1 MAEAMDTGPEGVAYA
16 TETATSAEELWPKVT
31 EDIDVKDKKA
41 VKAKETAISNLCEQL
56 YKAADADGLRRLI
69 DAIKP
74 FLNVV
79 SKAKGGK
86 LFKQIIDRFVDL
98 TNATAD
104 EKVAMCK
111 DCISWAKDSKRTFLR
126 QALEVRLISLHLEAG
141 EYQECLTQ
149 IRPLLREL
157 KRLDDRQLLMEVH
170 LMESKAY
177 FFLSN
182 YPKARAALVA
192 ARTIANSI
200 YCPPRMQAS
209 LDLQSGVLHA
219 QEADFKT
226 AYSYLYEAFEGFDS
240 VDVPQAALRSLK
252 YMLLAKILL
261 EEAADIPAIITGKLA
276 LKYSGREL
284 DAMQAVA
291 SASLNRSLADFQQAM
306 TDFAKELKE
315 DFVVQNHV
323 TELYD
328 SLLEQNLMRLVE
340 PFSRVE
346 IDHLAELIDLPVDA
360 VEQKLS
366 QMILDHKLHG
376 ILDQGANCL
385 QLFDEEAR
393 NETYQ
398 KTLDTIAQT
407 NLVVDALYKKAKGV
421 V

>member
-1 MAEAMDTGPEGVAYA
+1 MSMDTNPDGGIAYA
-16 TETATSAEELWPKVT
+16 TESATTPDELWPKVQ
-31 EDIDVKDKKA
+31 EDVDVGDKQA
-41 VKAKETAISNLCEQL
+41 VKAKETAISNLCEL
-56 YKAADADGLRRLI
+56 LFKAGDANGLRRLI

-86 LFKQIIDRFVDL
+86 LFKQLIDRFVDL
-98 TNATAD
+98 NNASPD
-104 EKVAMCK
+104 EKVGICK
-111 DCISWAKDSKRTFLR
+111 DCITWAKDSKRTFLR
-126 QALEVRLISLHLEAG
+126 QALEVRLISLHLDAG
-141 EYQECLTQ
+141 EYQECLAQ
-149 IRPLLREL
+149 IKPLLREL

-182 YPKARAALVA
+182 YPKARAALVS

-209 LDLQSGVLHA
+209 LDLQSGILHA

-240 VDVPQAALRSLK
+240 VDVPGAALRALK
-252 YMLLAKILL
+252 YMLLTKVLL
-261 EEAADIPAIITGKLA
+261 EEASDVPTIITGKLA
-276 LKYSGREL
+276 LKYSGRDL

-291 SASLNRSLADFQQAM
+291 TAALDRSLADFQKAM
-306 TDFAKELKE
+306 STFEQELKG

-323 TELYD
+323 NELYD
-328 SLLEQNLMRLVE
+328 SLLEQNLLRLVE

-346 IDHLAELIDLPVDA
+346 IDHLAELIALPVPT

-376 ILDQGANCL
+376 ILDQGANSL
-385 QLFDEEAR
+385 RIFDEEEK
-393 NETYQ
+393 NDTYQ
-398 KTLDTIAQT
+398 KTIDTIAQT
-407 NLVVDALYKKAKGV
+407 NLVVDSLYKKAKGV